1 MGKPHGGA
9 ERETGGGIGGAGL
22 NRRDDRD
29 GAFLWFAGIIVGT
42 VTGAIAAEEKEP
54 PGKNG
59 SRNRRSSACN
69 RHGWRDPAPA
79 NGARRGWRGAA
90 GA

>member
-1 MGKPHGGA
+1 MGEPHGGA

-29 GAFLWFAGIIVGT
+29 AALLWFARTIVGA
-42 VTGAIAAEEKEP
+42 VTGAIAAEEEEP
-54 PGKNG
+54 TGKYG
-59 SRNRRSSACN
+59 CRNRRGSARN
-69 RHGWRDPAPA
+69 RRGWRDGAPA
-79 NGARRGWRGAA
+79 NRARRGWRGAA